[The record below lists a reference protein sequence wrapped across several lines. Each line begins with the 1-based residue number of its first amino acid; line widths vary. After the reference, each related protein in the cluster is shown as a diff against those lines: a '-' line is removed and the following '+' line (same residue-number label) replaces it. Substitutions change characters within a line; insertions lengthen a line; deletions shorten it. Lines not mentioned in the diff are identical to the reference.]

1 MYAEVGKSSLTALK
15 AYLRALAKPF
25 TEEHEMTVDPTPAD
39 DALLSLAASHC
50 RPGAPKLADAD
61 LATHLAAL
69 PGWSRHADRLEKSF
83 AVADYHETIGF
94 VNALAWIANRED
106 HHPDLQVGYNRCTVA
121 WSTHD
126 AGGITRNDVVCA
138 AKTDRLVAS

>member
-1 MYAEVGKSSLTALK
+1 
-15 AYLRALAKPF
+15 
-25 TEEHEMTVDPTPAD
+25 MTVSHANAG
-39 DALLSLAASHC
+39 DALLSLAALHC

-61 LATHLAAL
+61 LAPHLAAL
-69 PGWSRHADRLEKSF
+69 QGWSRHTDRLEKSF
-83 AVADYHETIGF
+83 AFDDYHATIGF

-106 HHPDLQVGYNRCTVA
+106 HHPDLHVGYNRCTVA

-126 AGGITRNDVVCA
+126 AGGITQNDVVCA